1 MLRKR
6 ILFILSILAFNFS
19 LFAQQV
25 FPTFSDGAKWNVYE
39 CFWFDCTTR
48 TYYFEYDT
56 TFCGQNY
63 SKMNFYDSN
72 KSGYFRSD
80 SLKTYFRK
88 TPNCFDKEYL
98 IYDYSLAVGDTAFVG
113 FNLDLFDEKDTSEFV
128 LESIDTVNYFG
139 VERQRFNMKY
149 DPVNQGWF
157 GRSMYWIKGIGSD
170 IHPFYPFKCL
180 MDGCEE
186 SNQLLCFDSLSVQL
200 FQSPITT
207 DCVTTILGI
216 SELENEISIAP
227 NPFSDVLTFSI
238 QNAAIYHITIYSSIG
253 TKINEFLVDAQTE
266 LTIGTTELLAGSYF
280 VEIKTKNGSF
290 VNQILKLNNP

>member
-1 MLRKR
+1 MIKHTK
-6 ILFILSILAFNFS
+6 ILLILSILAFNFS

-25 FPTFSDGAKWNVYE
+25 FPTFSDAAKWNVYE
-39 CFWFDCTTR
+39 CFWFDCNTR
-48 TYYFEYDT
+48 TYNYEYDT

-139 VERQRFNMKY
+139 VERQRFKMKY
-149 DPVNQGWF
+149 DPSNQGF
-157 GRSMYWIKGIGSD
+157 LFRPMYWIKGIGSEV
-170 IHPFYPFKCL
+170 HPFYPFRCL

-186 SNQLLCFDSLSVQL
+186 GFQLLCYDSLSIQL
-200 FQSPITT
+200 FQNPITT
-207 DCVTTILGI
+207 NCVTTILGI
-216 SELENEISIAP
+216 SELENEVSIAP
-227 NPFSDVLTFSI
+227 NPFSNELAFSV
-238 QNAAIYHITIYSSIG
+238 QNSPIYQITIYSSIG
-253 TKINEFLVDAQTE
+253 TKIKEYLVDTETE
-266 LTIGTTELLAGSYF
+266 LTVDTSKLLPGSYL
-280 VEIKTKNGSF
+280 VEINSEKGAI
-290 VNQILKLNNP
+290 VRQILKLDN